1 MSQGPAR
8 PIVRAAATTTKPLVL
23 SHTALSGAPRAR
35 SRLISADHA
44 RAVADTGGVIGVW
57 PNAADFPNLDA
68 MAMGIKR
75 MADVVGVAHVG
86 LGTDLLGFIRP
97 PVFTSYTQLPAL
109 ATALVKAGFT
119 SVETG
124 QILGGNYR
132 RVFEAT
138 VG

>member
-1 MSQGPAR
+1 MP
-8 PIVRAAATTTKPLVL
+8 
-23 SHTALSGAPRAR
+23 
-35 SRLISADHA
+35 HA
-44 RAVADTGGVIGVW
+44 RAVADIGGVIGVW
-57 PNAADFPNLDA
+57 PNTADFPNLDA
-68 MAMGIKR
+68 MTMCIKR

-86 LGTDLLGFIRP
+86 LGTDMLGFIRP
-97 PVFTSYTQLPAL
+97 PVFTGYAQLPTL
-109 ATALVKAGFT
+109 ATALLKAEFT

>member
-1 MSQGPAR
+1 MP
-8 PIVRAAATTTKPLVL
+8 
-23 SHTALSGAPRAR
+23 
-35 SRLISADHA
+35 HA

-57 PNAADFPNLDA
+57 PNTADFPHLDA

-75 MADVVGVAHVG
+75 MADVVGAVHVG
-86 LGTDLLGFIRP
+86 LGTDMLGFIRP
-97 PVFTSYTQLPAL
+97 PVFTSYAQLPAL
-109 ATALVKAGFT
+109 LKAGFT